1 MAIRHPGSVLTL
13 SALVVGL
20 TIPALA
26 QIAPVPPALRAA
38 MGEPG
43 MFAELELAGGFGE
56 EQVAVEAGGTFPA
69 DEIDFGCFGNINAEA
84 PDITLDFT
92 RPGPVLNI
100 FVRSDADTALV
111 VRAPDG
117 TWLCDDDTLDLNPL
131 VQIESPVSGRYRIW
145 VGTLE
150 VGFPE
155 AVVVLAEGAP
165 RDGTAPM
172 AEAEAERGPPVTH
185 DEVGLLP
192 IEVAPTSRAHD
203 LVAGI
208 AEPLNELLGG
218 LDLVLGV
225 QRPVT
230 VADDGTEMR
239 ITLPGLTL
247 AGRDAGRGLF
257 GDVMVAMRPRADG
270 GLEFAFDLPRT
281 IEAVDQGR
289 TLGGFRL
296 GPSRVAGTWSGR
308 LQTFTNLR
316 IELADVLG
324 FDMEDGRERAYA
336 SIDRFVLNRALR
348 EGAGGVWSGA
358 YEVGVANLALTPVDE
373 NALRIGKLS
382 LGGTIADVEL
392 AALAE
397 LNAAYGIN
405 GTFGGA
411 DALEL
416 YDFGDYLDEAMGL
429 MWGRYTA
436 RLGVEDLFTRNGAD
450 EYRLGTLA
458 LRAGADLTGD
468 VATFEFGFDI
478 ADLDADFGNQLPRE
492 VLPRSVRLEASV
504 IDVPFKDFLAGIAF
518 ERATG
523 AETAE
528 AAGYVGEELLNA
540 ARPMLQVRELA
551 LKGDVLEITASGIV
565 ELAPDTAGHP
575 RANFDATIGG
585 LGRAIEIV
593 RANRTRLANADDT
606 LRQLIALQGVGRAE
620 AVNGA
625 VVHRY
630 RIDVNAAGETRINGM
645 TLDELRP

>member
-13 SALVVGL
+13 SAFVVGL
-20 TIPALA
+20 AIPALA
-26 QIAPVPPALRAA
+26 QIAPVPPALRGAI
-38 MGEPG
+38 GEPG

-69 DEIDFGCFGNINAEA
+69 DEIDFGCFGNINPEA

-131 VQIESPVSGRYRIW
+131 VQIEFPASGRYRIW

-150 VGFPE
+150 AGFPE
-155 AVVVLAEGAP
+155 AVVVLTEGTP
-165 RDGTAPM
+165 RDGVAPK
-172 AEAEAERGPPVTH
+172 AEAERGPPVTH

-192 IEVAPTSRAHD
+192 IAVPQTSRAHD

-218 LDLVLGV
+218 MDLVLGV

-230 VADDGTEMR
+230 VADDGTELR

-257 GDVMVAMRPRADG
+257 GDVMVAVRPHADG
-270 GLEFAFDLPRT
+270 RLEFAIDLPRA

-296 GPSRVAGTWSGR
+296 GPSRVAGTWSR
-308 LQTFTNLR
+308 PLQTFTNLR
-316 IELADVLG
+316 IEIADALG
-324 FDMEDGRERAYA
+324 FDMEGGRERAYA
-336 SIDRFVLNRALR
+336 SVRRFVLSRVLR

-358 YEVGVANLALTPVDE
+358 YELGVETLALTPVAE

-382 LGGTIADVEL
+382 VYGTIADVEL

-397 LNAAYGIN
+397 LNAAYGID

-436 RLGVEDLFTRNGAD
+436 QLGIDNLFTRDGAD
-450 EYRLGTLA
+450 EYRLGTLR

-478 ADLDADFGNQLPRE
+478 ADLDADFGNRLPRE
-492 VLPRSVRLEASV
+492 VLPRSVRLEAGV

-523 AETAE
+523 AGATD